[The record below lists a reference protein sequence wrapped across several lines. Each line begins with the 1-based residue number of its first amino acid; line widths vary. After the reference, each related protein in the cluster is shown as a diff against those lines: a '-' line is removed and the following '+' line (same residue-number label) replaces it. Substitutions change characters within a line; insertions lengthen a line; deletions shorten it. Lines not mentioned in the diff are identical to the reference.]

1 MPRCLVPACRAAD
14 ISHHSTFLSEATSWL
29 PASVLLGADGARC
42 SVGKSGFAGHRGLLA
57 HPHSRSLPRHLC
69 SEGLSEGRPGAQA
82 ILPLPPSAFVATPSP
97 GCTRPL
103 GRERGSLGPHRQA
116 DPQHHLQNAR
126 GTAGQA
132 TYSPLGSWPVTR
144 GVLDTQG
151 LIKAAASLQSGRQ
164 RSVAGHCPS
173 PGDTAEVKPLG
184 HAGDRGPLGSL
195 VWDGSFS
202 YPRGCWD

>member
-1 MPRCLVPACRAAD
+1 MPHCLVPARPAAD
-14 ISHHSTFLSEATSWL
+14 ISHHSTFPSVATSWL

-57 HPHSRSLPRHLC
+57 HPHSRSHFPGTFAAKAFPRGGQVHRPSCLC
-69 SEGLSEGRPGAQA
+69 PQV
-82 ILPLPPSAFVATPSP
+82 PSSPHPP

-144 GVLDTQG
+144 GVPDTEG
-151 LIKAAASLQSGRQ
+151 LIKPAASLQSGRQ
-164 RSVAGHCPS
+164 RFVAGHCPS
-173 PGDTAEVKPLG
+173 PGDTAEVKSLG

>member
-1 MPRCLVPACRAAD
+1 MSGSRPPSCGHFPSFHIPECGHILAPGVCFAGCR
-14 ISHHSTFLSEATSWL
+14 
-29 PASVLLGADGARC
+29 RC
-42 SVGKSGFAGHRGLLA
+42 SVL
-57 HPHSRSLPRHLC
+57 SRQVWLCGAPRPPCTSTLTLTLPRHLC

-144 GVLDTQG
+144 GVPDTEG
-151 LIKAAASLQSGRQ
+151 LIKPAASLQSGRQ
-164 RSVAGHCPS
+164 RFVAGHCPS
-173 PGDTAEVKPLG
+173 PGDTAEVKSLG